1 MNINNLIK
9 FIREIYQS
17 KDFIPLHSPSFS
29 KNDENRVLE
38 TIKSTYVSSV
48 GKYVNKFE
56 DALCSLT
63 GSNGAVATVN
73 GTAALH
79 ASLEM
84 RGITHEDYVITQAL
98 SFVATCNAI
107 LYTGAKPIFV
117 DVSRKTLG
125 MCPIALEKFLK
136 FNADVVEGRCI
147 YKKDKKIIKAVI
159 PMHTFGH
166 PVEIDKI
173 AKICN
178 DWSID
183 LIEDAAESLG
193 STYRDRHLGTFGVL
207 GITSFNG
214 NKIIT
219 SGAGGMIFCSS
230 DKLQRELKHI
240 TTTSKVKHKY
250 RFKHDMLGY
259 NYRMPNINAA
269 LGYSQLDRINFYI
282 SNKRKLANRYSNF
295 FEDTSINFF
304 HEPKNAKSNY
314 WLNTIICNDIKE
326 RDNILNITNENG
338 VMTRPA
344 WDQMNKLPYLKNS
357 ITDSLE
363 NTSYL
368 IERIVNLPSNPT
380 IDNFENIK
388 T

>member
-1 MNINNLIK
+1 MNTKHLIK
-9 FIREIYQS
+9 FVQQIYKS
-17 KDFIPLHSPSFS
+17 RDFIPLHSPSFL
-29 KNDENRVLE
+29 KADEDRVLE
-38 TIKSTYVSSV
+38 TIRSTYVSSV
-48 GKYVNKFE
+48 GRYVGKFE

-63 GSNGAVATVN
+63 SSKGAVATVN

-79 ASLEM
+79 ASM
-84 RGITHEDYVITQAL
+84 HVRGISNNDYVITQAL

-117 DVSRKTLG
+117 DVSKKTLG
-125 MCPIALEKFLK
+125 MCPIALEEFLK
-136 FNADVVEGRCI
+136 LHADVVDGRCI
-147 YKKDKKIIKAVI
+147 YKKDKRTIKAVI

-173 AKICN
+173 AKICSE
-178 DWSID
+178 WKID

-193 STYRDRHLGTFGVL
+193 STFKGKHLGTFGLL

-230 DKLQRELKHI
+230 EDLKKELKHV
-240 TTTSKVKHKY
+240 TTTSKVEHKY
-250 RFKHDMLGY
+250 RFKHDRLGY

-269 LGYSQLDRINFYI
+269 LGYSQLDRLDFYL
-282 SNKRKLANRYSNF
+282 SKKRELANRYANF
-295 FEDTSINFF
+295 FEDTDINFF
-304 HEPKNAKSNY
+304 REPKNARSNY
-314 WLNTIICNDIKE
+314 WLNTIICNDIRE
-326 RDNILNITNENG
+326 RDSILNTTNDNG

-344 WDQMNKLPYLKNS
+344 WDQMNKLPYLEDNIS
-357 ITDSLE
+357 ESLI

-380 IDNFENIK
+380 FDNFEDIK